1 MIAASRR
8 LSCCSEV
15 LEIKGI
21 KELARAEEYKS
32 SLFVRERQVVFS
44 LYMFYFILCNFMII
58 NFIFYDIA

>member
-15 LEIKGI
+15 LEIKGM

-32 SLFVRERQVVFS
+32 SFFVGERQVVFS
-44 LYMFYFILCNFMII
+44 PYMFYFICNFVII